1 MTLTKLEEALWANRV
16 QRQCLLEA
24 EDVETGLAATE
35 IVLSTCIPQKYGGEE
50 AWVTI
55 PDSILQTNGPVPQAL
70 LSVTQPRAPDVI
82 IHNHISAPDIT
93 VNVPPYTHPKINVD
107 APIVNVSLPE
117 QKTPVVNV
125 DAPRITVE
133 QPKMGD
139 VIVNVPE
146 QKTPV
151 VNVAAP
157 VVNVAAP
164 NITVEAPSANRK
176 VSIKKDGAGSWTGEV
191 KE

>member
-24 EDVETGLAATE
+24 DDVETGLAATE
-35 IVLSTCIPQKYGGEE
+35 IILSTCSPQVDSGEE

-55 PDSILQTNGPVPQAL
+55 PDSLLQTYNPAPQAL

-117 QKTPVVNV
+117 QKTPIVNV
-125 DAPRITVE
+125 DSPRITVE

-146 QKTPV
+146 QRTPV

-157 VVNVAAP
+157 VVNVTAP
-164 NITVEAPSANRK
+164 NVTIEAPTPAPRK
-176 VSIKKDGAGSWTGEV
+176 VSLKRDGAGWTGEV